1 MAIRMAQI
9 QANEAPYL
17 LDLARQAQSNLAPS
31 SRIVHLVV
39 DRAYVDGKTL
49 YALDQMGIRFVLL
62 AKTNLAAYITA
73 LAKSIE
79 PPCPMSAVKRS
90 HTVMVVTKFAISPFL
105 AASHRT
111 FMLYHLFTD
120 PLWISAHNFFH
131 APLVLLGIGL
141 AGYVGVRQ
149 EKKWGTVLVWFALGA
164 GLHSLIDVFTHAGD
178 GPLLLFPINWHIRFN
193 SPVSYWDPRH
203 FGLIFA
209 PLEHLL
215 DLVILFY
222 WAHTWRRQHKAKT
235 AGPEVQG

>member
-1 MAIRMAQI
+1 MQTYSHLIITAALNRPLKRRGYAVHSPAFLLGAVVPDLPFILLTALGEIYYRWMAPVPTGESPMT
-9 QANEAPYL
+9 YM
-17 LDLARQAQSNLAPS
+17 
-31 SRIVHLVV
+31 HF
-39 DRAYVDGKTL
+39 TL
-49 YALDQMGIRFVLL
+49 Y
-62 AKTNLAAYITA
+62 
-73 LAKSIE
+73 
-79 PPCPMSAVKRS
+79 
-90 HTVMVVTKFAISPFL
+90 
-105 AASHRT
+105 
-111 FMLYHLFTD
+111 FTD

-164 GLHSLIDVFTHAGD
+164 GLHSLIDIFTHAGD